1 MDWAYHPDFGGLAA
15 YEIKSLPEGADGQVR
30 ETIREVAGH
39 VLRDANDPLVM
50 EHAGRALQ
58 LGNGCPITGVWNWV
72 KPRIRFQQDE
82 DTARRLHIVDRRV
95 PDIIEVVIPPRD
107 QARLIEMGRG
117 VEDCDGFTGY
127 AECLLLALGVPIKFV
142 TVSADAE
149 QPTRFSH
156 VYVASYLNG
165 RRIPLDFS
173 HGEYPGWECPNTGR
187 LQEWDLSIA
196 NAPSGETVALVAAA
210 LLAAAWIGLRHYGK
224 RAA

>member
-30 ETIREVAGH
+30 ETLREVAANI
-39 VLRDANDPLVM
+39 LRDANDPLVRQ
-50 EHAGRALQ
+50 HAAQALQ

-72 KPRIRFQQDE
+72 RPRMRFKQDDE
-82 DTARRLHIVDRRV
+82 LARDLRAANWD
-95 PDIIEVVIPPRD
+95 PDIIEVVIRPRD
-107 QARLIEMGRG
+107 QAILINMGRG
-117 VEDCDGFTGY
+117 VEDCDGFAGY
-127 AECLLLALGVPIKFV
+127 AGCLLLALGVPIKFV
-142 TVSADAE
+142 TVSADVE
-149 QPTRFSH
+149 QPQRFSH

-196 NAPSGETVALVAAA
+196 HSPSGEAVALVAAA